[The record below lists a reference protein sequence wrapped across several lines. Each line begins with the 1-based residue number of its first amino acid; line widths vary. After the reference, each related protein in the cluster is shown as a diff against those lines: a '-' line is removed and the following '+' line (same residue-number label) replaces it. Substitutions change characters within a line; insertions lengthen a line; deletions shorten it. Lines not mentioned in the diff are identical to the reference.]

1 MRYKIQGKVIHRGKC
16 RPHFMYK
23 MVGCEQQAVTM
34 QKDDLGG
41 VVDRSVEARV
51 LTGSQKKCIKIQQT
65 KEKTLLHH
73 CVIALLH

>member
-1 MRYKIQGKVIHRGKC
+1 
-16 RPHFMYK
+16 MYK

-51 LTGSQKKCIKIQQT
+51 LTGSQKKIYQNTANKRENT
-65 KEKTLLHH
+65 VTPLHH
-73 CVIALLH
+73 SSPTLECSVQF